1 MVRPIWLEHKAWLE
15 IDLSRSDGAKL
26 NVRPSVPDSGVWASL
41 ANREESFLNDVYAE
55 RSIMILLALAY

>member
-41 ANREESFLNDVYAE
+41 ANREESFLNDVSAE